1 MRRYLVPAILI
12 LAAGAGAA
20 GLGPSLD
27 SLYHHYSVED
37 FDAASD
43 LLERMTATFTRGGDR
58 FVVALEKGDF
68 LLDKM
73 RDFAAAESAYA
84 KLLEEFPKDKRRPDV
99 LYRLA
104 LAQEM
109 QEKYLD
115 GAKNYE
121 QVATRYMKSRFGTD
135 ALDAIERCFRKNYQD
150 RVAYVDG
157 FPITRIEIDDRIS
170 RNPSAYEAYEKKVA
184 LLDDM
189 INERLWAVAAEE
201 SDVLEDP
208 AQRMSLSEARNRIV
222 FEEWYERE
230 VKDKAEPS
238 AKQVKAQ
245 YRADR
250 DAKYTTPEKVHAWQI
265 VFKTLELAEMHRAV
279 LLRDTTAATWDS
291 VCAGY
296 STAPDK
302 DQGGDMGFFARG
314 VHPKEIE
321 DPAFRLKP
329 GKISK
334 PIQTE
339 NGFVLLKVTDR
350 QAKVVRPFEEAKNQI
365 TVQLRQSNMNEL
377 YEKKTEELKKAAV
390 IETDSNAV
398 HDGRDTLAV
407 VNGSVI
413 DRAALDLRINTIPPF
428 YRSQFQTPEGQ
439 QRILDQLI
447 LEKLI
452 LVDAERSKAW
462 LWNRAVDK
470 WLARRTRMLTDAYR
484 IDMVNNQVV
493 LDTAELKADYQA
505 TIDDFKEPAK
515 VHAREIVCPTL
526 ARANQVRAWVR
537 AGRLPPLVEGRA
549 LAVTDQAKA
558 GATKQALADAENTD
572 SMVATGSLAD
582 PPAVIQNTPTLR
594 VGNRHVPDMAKP
606 NPLAGPYRDA
616 EFFGL
621 AFVDLTAEDRL
632 YQPALRTATTGDELA
647 GLLGEPLE
655 TDSAG
660 VPVVDSARLGTYV
673 TLEQAL
679 PSSFVS
685 GLFRLEAGEV
695 SEPFALDGA
704 RLVAKVT
711 RKDTAVKAEFADI
724 AKKFSTAASR
734 WSGGDMYWIA
744 RDDKSRDP
752 KVVSR
757 AFSLSEG
764 RISEVMRLN
773 DSTYTFVK
781 VEEKKKALTRP
792 FDEVRGKIENKL
804 RRSKEEEL
812 HAKVLQDLHDA
823 ADIEIVMTE
832 EDFIFEPPETVP
844 PEPEEGTE
852 PAPDDATPKEQ
863 PEEEGQ

>member
-1 MRRYLVPAILI
+1 MRRYLIPAILI

-27 SLYHHYSVED
+27 SLYHYYAVED
-37 FDAASD
+37 FDAAGD
-43 LLERMTATFTRGGDR
+43 LLERMATTFTRGGDR
-58 FVVALEKGDF
+58 FVVGLETGDF
-68 LLDKM
+68 LLDKK
-73 RDFAAAESAYA
+73 RDFAAAEAEYA
-84 KLLEEFPKDKRRPDV
+84 RLLEEFPKDKRRPDV

-121 QVATRYMKSRFGTD
+121 QVATKYMKSRFGTD

-170 RNPSAYEAYEKKVA
+170 RNPSAYEPYEKKVA

-189 INERLWAVAAEE
+189 INERLWTVAAEG

-208 AQRMSLSEARNRIV
+208 AKRMSLTEARNRIV

-230 VKDKAEPS
+230 VKEKAEPS

-250 DAKYTTPEKVHAWQI
+250 DTKYTTPEKVHAWHI
-265 VFKTLELAEMHRAV
+265 VFKTLELAEMYRDV

-291 VCAGY
+291 ICAEH

-302 DQGGDMGFFARG
+302 DQAGDMGFFARG

-321 DPAFRLKP
+321 NPAFRMKP
-329 GKISK
+329 GQISR

-339 NGFVLLKVTDR
+339 DGFVLLKVTDR
-350 QAKVVRPFEEAKNQI
+350 QAKVVRPFEDVENQI
-365 TVQLRQSNMNEL
+365 IVQLRQTNMNEL

-390 IETDSNAV
+390 IETDTNAV
-398 HDGRDTLAV
+398 YDGRDTLAV
-407 VNGSVI
+407 VDGSVI
-413 DRAALDLRINTIPPF
+413 DRAALDLRINSIPPF

-452 LVDAERSKAW
+452 LVDAERNKAW

-470 WLARRTRMLTDAYR
+470 WLTSRNRMLTDAYR
-484 IDMVNNQVV
+484 VEVVNNQVK

-505 TIDDFKEPAK
+505 TIDEFKEPAK
-515 VHAREIVCPTL
+515 LHAREIVCPTL
-526 ARANQVRAWVR
+526 ARASQVRAWAR

-549 LAVTDQAKA
+549 IVVFDQAEVGELKD
-558 GATKQALADAENTD
+558 ALAKAENTD
-572 SMVATGSLAD
+572 SMLGIGSLAD

-606 NPLAGPYRDA
+606 CPLAGPYRQA
-616 EFFGL
+616 GFFGL
-621 AFVDLTAEDRL
+621 AYVDLTAEDKL
-632 YQPALRTATTGDELA
+632 YQPDLRTVTTGDELA
-647 GLLGEPLE
+647 DLLGTPLE
-655 TDSAG
+655 TDSTG
-660 VPVVDSARLGTYV
+660 TPVVDSAKLGTYV
-673 TLEQAL
+673 VLDKAL
-679 PSSFVS
+679 PSSLVS
-685 GLFRLEAGEV
+685 GLFKLEAGGA
-695 SEPFALDGA
+695 SEPFDLGGA
-704 RLVAKVT
+704 WLIAKVT
-711 RKDTAVKAEFADI
+711 KKDTAAKAEFADI

-752 KVVSR
+752 KVISK

-764 RISEVMRLN
+764 GVSEVIKLN
-773 DSTYTFVK
+773 DSTYTLIK
-781 VEEKKKALTRP
+781 VEEKKKAFTRP
-792 FDEVRGKIENKL
+792 FEEVQGKIENKL
-804 RRSKEEEL
+804 RRTKEDEL
-812 HAKVLQDLHDA
+812 NAKVLQDLRDG

-832 EDFIFEPPETVP
+832 KDFIFEPPETVP
-844 PEPEEGTE
+844 PEQEEGTVIE
-852 PAPDDATPKEQ
+852 PSEETPEAQ
-863 PEEEGQ
+863 PEEEQQ